1 MTTTTVR
8 ARREPTQQ
16 RSRRTVRQILDAA
29 EQIVGTQGVDAATT
43 RAIAERAG
51 VAIPSLYRFFADRDE
66 ILDALLE
73 HMTADLDQHARAA
86 EAAWQP
92 GDPGDPAGLIRLEL
106 DTAAAYF
113 EAHPSAV
120 ALWFGGRVSL
130 PVVQTIRARNHALA
144 VRIRVLLISHHLVP
158 EQTPLAAVDLL
169 VELGDRI
176 LEVAFRSPGPPD
188 RQTIELGAIAL
199 TAFAERWAQA

>member
-1 MTTTTVR
+1 MTTTTTGG
-8 ARREPTQQ
+8 RREPAQQ

-29 EQIVGTQGVDAATT
+29 EQIIGTEGVDAATT

-73 HMTADLDQHARAA
+73 HITADLDQHVLAA
-86 EAAWQP
+86 EAAWQ
-92 GDPGDPAGLIRLEL
+92 PGDPAGLIRLEL

-120 ALWFGGRVSL
+120 ALWYGGRASP

-144 VRIRVLLISHHLVP
+144 VRIRALLISHHLIP

-176 LEVAFRSPGPPD
+176 LEVAFRCPGPPD

-199 TAFAERWAQA
+199 TAFAERWAQV

>member
-1 MTTTTVR
+1 MTTTTAR

-66 ILDALLE
+66 ILDALVE
-73 HMTADLDQHARAA
+73 HMTADLDQHAQAA
-86 EAAWQP
+86 EAAWT
-92 GDPGDPAGLIRLEL
+92 PGDPAGLIRLEL
-106 DTAAAYF
+106 DTAVAYF

-120 ALWFGGRVSL
+120 ALWFGGRVSP

-144 VRIRVLLISHHLVP
+144 VRVRALLIRHHLVP
-158 EQTPLAAVDLL
+158 EQTPLAAFDLL

>member
-1 MTTTTVR
+1 MTTTTTATR

-29 EQIVGTQGVDAATT
+29 DQIVGTQGMDAATT

-51 VAIPSLYRFFADRDE
+51 VAVPSLYRFFADRDE
-66 ILDALLE
+66 ILDALAE

-92 GDPGDPAGLIRLEL
+92 GDLAGLVRIEL

-120 ALWFGGRVSL
+120 ALWFGGRVSP

-144 VRIRVLLISHHLVP
+144 VRVRTLLISHQLVP
-158 EQTPLAAVDLL
+158 EQTPLAAFDLL

-188 RQTIELGAIAL
+188 RQTIELGAVALIAS
-199 TAFAERWAQA
+199 AERWAQA

>member
-1 MTTTTVR
+1 MTTTTAR
-8 ARREPTQQ
+8 TRREPTQQ

-73 HMTADLDQHARAA
+73 HMIADLDQHARAA

-92 GDPGDPAGLIRLEL
+92 GDPAGLIRLEL
-106 DTAAAYF
+106 DTHVAYF
-113 EAHPSAV
+113 EAHPSVV
-120 ALWFGGRVSL
+120 ALWFGGQVSP
-130 PVVQTIRARNHALA
+130 PVVQAIRVRNHALA
-144 VRIRVLLISHHLVP
+144 VRVRALLISHHLVP
-158 EQTPLAAVDLL
+158 DQTPLAVFDLL

-188 RQTIELGAIAL
+188 RQSIELGAIAL
-199 TAFAERWAQA
+199 TAFAEQWAQA